1 MNTKSIRSR
10 ALILVTVALVGLVLL
25 NIISIRVFGRIDL
38 TSNNMFTLSDA
49 SRALVGALDD
59 KIAVTAYF
67 TEDLPSPYNNYRR
80 AVLDQLNEYRAYSN
94 GNLVYNFV
102 DPAGTEGEQ
111 EAQQQGIAP
120 VQVQVVNED
129 KFEAKRA
136 YMGLVMF
143 YEDRKEVIPVVQ
155 NLGSLEYDISAAIK
169 RITTKEKKK
178 VGFLTGHGEP
188 ALEQMQGVQHAL
200 AGQYELIPV
209 DLTGGR
215 PVPRDMAALVVMAPK
230 NKIPETHQY
239 EVDQYL
245 MRGGKVAFLLNKVD
259 GTLQERFGRELD
271 LGMDDLL
278 LSYGIRINT
287 DLVRDARCASI
298 SIIQQSFGFN
308 LQSQVPFPLLP
319 LVNNFG
325 PENMIVKD
333 LQGMVLFFVSSVDT
347 VAVSQKGL
355 HAELLISSSER
366 SGRMEKVFM
375 INPLA
380 EYAPAEFSEPH
391 IPLAWSL
398 TGSFSSAY
406 ADREVPVDSTLT
418 GLVPVG
424 EKLASGIET
433 RMIVVGDGDFP
444 LDAYLGNNDNVTF
457 FANMIDYLVDDAG
470 LITIRTKDVTMP
482 QLDQISDGGK
492 SIVKFGTL
500 IAPPLAVLLFGLF
513 RWRSRRARRNAL
525 EQSH

>member
-1 MNTKSIRSR
+1 MNTTSLKTR
-10 ALILVTVALVGLVLL
+10 ALILVTVTLVALVLL
-25 NIISIRVFGRIDL
+25 NIISIRVFGRMDL
-38 TSNNMFTLSDA
+38 TRNEMFTLSEA
-49 SRALVGALDD
+49 SRTLVGSLDD

-67 TEDLPSPYNNYRR
+67 TEELPSPYNNVRR

-102 DPAGTEGEQ
+102 DPTGNAGEQ

-120 VQVQVVNED
+120 VRVQVVNED

-178 VGFLTGHGEP
+178 IGFLTGHGEP
-188 ALEQMQGVQHAL
+188 VLEQMQGVQHAL
-200 AGQYELIPV
+200 AGQYELTQV
-209 DLTGGR
+209 DLSGGR
-215 PVPRDMAALVVMAPK
+215 AVPPDVAALVVMAPK
-230 NKIPETHQY
+230 TAVPETHQF
-239 EVDQYL
+239 ELDQYL

-259 GTLQERFGRELD
+259 GNLQQRFGQELNI
-271 LGMDDLL
+271 GMDDLL
-278 LSYGIRINT
+278 LAYGIRINT
-287 DLVRDARCASI
+287 DLVRDARCANI

-319 LVNNFG
+319 LVNNFDE
-325 PENMIVKD
+325 ENMIVKD

-347 VAVSQKGL
+347 VAVSGKGL
-355 HAELLISSSER
+355 QAELLISSSER

-380 EYAPAEFSEPH
+380 EYTPAEFSEPH

-398 TGSFSSAY
+398 SGSFPSAY
-406 ADREVPVDSTLT
+406 ADREVPVDSSLS
-418 GLVPVG
+418 GLIPAG
-424 EKLASGIET
+424 EKLSSGIET
-433 RMIVVGDGDFP
+433 RVIVVGDGDFP

-482 QLDQISDGGK
+482 QLDEVSDGGK
-492 SIVKFGTL
+492 SFVKYGTM
-500 IAPPLAVLLFGLF
+500 IAPPLVVLLFGLF
-513 RWRSRRARRNAL
+513 RWRSRRARRSAL
-525 EQSH
+525 EHS